1 MASLAWSG
9 AAILTLAGALFFW
22 GAQVFKVES
31 FYVDSC
37 ALLGLALALVGLA
50 QI

>member
-1 MASLAWSG
+1 MAGWWWSG
-9 AAILTLAGALFFW
+9 AMSLTLVGALFFW
-22 GAQVFKVES
+22 GARAFQVES

-37 ALLGLALALVGLA
+37 ALLGLALALVALA